1 MKRRSNR
8 RWRRATALALAAC
21 IGAGLLVPGALAAEG
36 DEAILIEG
44 DPVPTEDSAYRAS
57 TYIVPSALP
66 ASAYEGLSTA
76 EALDLARNAGDTV
89 QTYFPVTLFD
99 YDLPAFNNAQHQ
111 ADVES
116 VEDPTTLTEWQ
127 ALYFGDGDPGTVNA
141 EDPGYEDSGRYE
153 YDYERAPGYYEAKP
167 RYSALA
173 YADTGW
179 AATAYYVKDETSE
192 TGYTQVEVM
201 RTSESTANYSEVWDK
216 PDFSDTDFDRNEYY
230 MLNDEDGQYYR
241 ITGVV
246 ERQRRDEWGIRET
259 YYDIYGTPTGDSTYD
274 INTAA
279 TGIQDVQSG
288 TGLKVAD
295 IPVTSVDMGEE
306 PTDPAESEEPTAP
319 VEPTDPVESEE
330 PTAPVE
336 PTEPVESEE
345 PTAPVEPTDPVESE
359 EPTAPVEPTD
369 PVESEEPTVPVEPT
383 DPVES
388 EEPTAPVE
396 PTEPVESEEPT
407 VPAGDPGMA
416 EQPGAPEESV
426 PPATNAIGTS
436 DTYLGEATYHQT
448 GLFWGSYY
456 PEEAVYTIDGSS
468 TEYHYYLRKVGT
480 QGDDGYFYWDT
491 IADTSAIYTGTG
503 EQALYEYQK
512 EPTHAKG
519 TITIPYAEYNYWTGN
534 GTKFADRYRGWV
546 YGGLMGSDLDR
557 SGDPQ
562 FNVPDAGIF
571 TTDAV
576 DGKTVYQNV
585 GLPFI
590 YEDGYY
596 IFDSSRNSAI
606 FNGAGNNMIFR
617 NYPQENTDYGEDNV
631 NRTGFYPFN
640 TQETVNSGTA
650 NYHFGMRASVDFTMT
665 ADGTWNGE
673 DIVFEFS
680 GDDDVWVFVDGK
692 LVLDL
697 GGIHDKVDGTINFQT
712 GAVTYRASAEN
723 QTSGILGPNGS
734 RDETTDMGDLY
745 KDFLGT
751 NKDTFA
757 AQDTHTLTIFYL
769 ERGAGASNCKIQF
782 NLPQRDSLIVRKEV
796 SDVDSEG
803 QRLTDEQKQALEG
816 QTYTFTVYQNGAP
829 LSGQRYA
836 IYNSSDVL
844 VSSGTTTSSGSFAL
858 HDGQYAK
865 FYGVELTE
873 DNIYYVTEAPLEG
886 FSDAEWEL
894 DTSNVTSGSHTTTSG
909 TPNQSD
915 SIEVYSGEEV
925 SDTVQFVC
933 TNTLE
938 HITTVSVNPRDDVI
952 VIDFGLPVD
961 IDVLANDM
969 PVAAGG
975 TTTLTVKQDGTHGT
989 ASVVD
994 GKIRYTLSGPMND
1007 VDTFTYRVRVEN
1019 GGDVAEGEATVT
1031 VIPATS
1037 MYYEQDFDN
1046 MITWSDGWE
1055 IASTPG
1061 DAIQQAGVPGDDD
1074 NVPYG
1079 ADPYYYDQSG
1089 DSADGVASTTT
1100 TSGPKSFSYSFT
1112 GTGTAIFARL
1122 SKGTG
1127 LMYVEVTDDQDGNV
1141 YYIYRDTQILEPAE
1155 TGDTIYNIPVYNIV
1169 DLDYG
1174 TYTVNVIIAQPNDEV
1189 GNQDGFYV
1197 DGIRVYD
1204 PLDPQGLAGE
1214 VEDAY
1219 QMDNEIYN
1227 KVVEI
1232 RDKLITDYSEVLENG
1247 LARWVG
1253 ENEGFI
1259 TLTDTDG
1266 RLDTASEYITIGPKN
1281 ELYLDAR
1288 QSVTFSVA
1296 NFDLNNDH
1304 IFLGMKALSGT
1315 GSVTINSNDLTLRN
1329 TVDQYYD
1336 ISTYGR
1342 VTSGQTGS
1350 QTYTFTITAGSGPI
1364 SLTNIKV
1371 TGDADFV
1378 ILENQETLVQAYQ

>member
-76 EALDLARNAGDTV
+76 EALDLARAYGDTV
-89 QTYFPVTLFD
+89 RTYFPVTLFD

-111 ADVES
+111 VDVES
-116 VEDPTTLTEWQ
+116 VEDPKTLTEWQ

-167 RYSALA
+167 QYSALA
-173 YADTGW
+173 DADTGW
-179 AATAYYVKDETSE
+179 VPTAYYVKDETSE
-192 TGYTQVEVM
+192 TGYTQVEVR
-201 RTSESTANYSEVWDK
+201 RTSEGAASYSEVSDWDM
-216 PDFSDTDFDRNEYY
+216 PDFRYTDFDRNEYY
-230 MLNDEDGQYYR
+230 MLNEDSQYYR
-241 ITGVV
+241 ITGV
-246 ERQRRDEWGIRET
+246 ESRGSSYDR
-259 YYDIYGTPTGDSTYD
+259 YYAIYGTPTGDYAYD

-306 PTDPAESEEPTAP
+306 PT
-319 VEPTDPVESEE
+319 
-330 PTAPVE
+330 APVE
-336 PTEPVESEE
+336 PTEP
-345 PTAPVEPTDPVESE
+345 A
-359 EPTAPVEPTD
+359 
-369 PVESEEPTVPVEPT
+369 
-383 DPVES
+383 
-388 EEPTAPVE
+388 
-396 PTEPVESEEPT
+396 ESEEPT
-407 VPAGDPGMA
+407 VPAGDPGMV
-416 EQPGAPEESV
+416 EQPGAPEESA
-426 PPATNAIGTS
+426 PPATNAISPS
-436 DTYLGEATYHQT
+436 DIVLGNATWH
-448 GLFWGSYY
+448 GFMGFGSYY
-456 PEEAVYTIDGSS
+456 PDEAVYTRDGSS

-1019 GGDVAEGEATVT
+1019 GSDVAEGNATVT

-1046 MITWSDGWE
+1046 MITWSDGWD

-1089 DSADGVASTTT
+1089 DSAGGVAKTTT

-1127 LMYVEVTDDQDGNV
+1127 LMYVEVTDEQDGNV
-1141 YYIYRDTQILEPAE
+1141 HYIYRDTQILEPAE
-1155 TGDTIYNIPVYNIV
+1155 TGDTIYNIPVYNV

-1189 GNQDGFYV
+1189 GNQAEFYV

-1204 PLDPQGLAGE
+1204 PLDPQELAGE
-1214 VEDAY
+1214 VKDAY

-1232 RDKLITDYSEVLENG
+1232 RDKLITDYSEVLEDG
-1247 LARWVG
+1247 LAHWVG

-1378 ILENQETLVQAYQ
+1378 IVENQETLVQAYQ